1 VRAAEE
7 VVGACARR
15 RRRRQG
21 RARRRRRR
29 RRNGGLR
36 VAGGQAGR
44 LGRGGGGLEAEVME
58 SNG

>member
-21 RARRRRRR
+21 RARRRRR